1 MPVCASLGGPTR
13 SEEVGVL
20 SSTISAT
27 SKLPSGSGLAMSK
40 MPGWVVP
47 GPFGSFA
54 LVEVVVR
61 AAVGDVVGD
70 GEAEGAWAGGAG
82 LVSDGGPPA
91 FAGASRK
98 LRSVPIEGDS

>member
-1 MPVCASLGGPTR
+1 
-13 SEEVGVL
+13 
-20 SSTISAT
+20 
-27 SKLPSGSGLAMSK
+27 MSK

-61 AAVGDVVGD
+61 AAVGDVVG
-70 GEAEGAWAGGAG
+70 GAG

-91 FAGASRK
+91 FAGADRGSSGAS
-98 LRSVPIEGDS
+98 L